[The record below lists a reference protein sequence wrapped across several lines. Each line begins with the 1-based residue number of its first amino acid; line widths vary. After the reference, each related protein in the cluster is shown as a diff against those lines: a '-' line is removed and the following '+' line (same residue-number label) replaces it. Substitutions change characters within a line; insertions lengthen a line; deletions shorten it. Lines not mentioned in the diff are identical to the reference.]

1 MYLPNKLTIIRL
13 IFIPFLLLFLL
24 CDNIKNNYLY
34 ALLIFIAASFTDYLD
49 GKIARKCGL
58 ITTFGKFADPLADKI
73 LVISAYICFV
83 QLNLINAI
91 PVIIIISREF
101 IVTSIRLMA
110 SNKGK
115 VISANFWGKSKTV
128 SQIMSIAL
136 IITVECI
143 NDIYSIYNID
153 FYKYTNI
160 YYIINISVWISVIFT
175 IISGII
181 YIVENKK
188 FIEQLK

>member
-1 MYLPNKLTIIRL
+1 MNLPNKLTIIRI

-34 ALLIFIAASFTDYLD
+34 ALLVFIAASFTDYLD
-49 GKIARKCGL
+49 GKIARECGL
-58 ITTFGKFADPLADKI
+58 VTTFGKFADPLADKM

-115 VISANFWGKSKTV
+115 VISANFWGKAKTV
-128 SQIMSIAL
+128 SQIISIVL
-136 IITVECI
+136 IIAVECI
-143 NDIYSIYNID
+143 NEIYSRYNIN
-153 FYKYTNI
+153 FYKYGNI

-181 YIVENKK
+181 YIVENKR